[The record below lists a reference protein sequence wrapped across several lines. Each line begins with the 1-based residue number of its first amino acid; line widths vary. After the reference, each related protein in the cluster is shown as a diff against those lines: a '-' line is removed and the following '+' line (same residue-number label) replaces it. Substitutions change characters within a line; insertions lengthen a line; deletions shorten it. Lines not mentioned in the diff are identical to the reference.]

1 MNLLYLITLT
11 WILLIIS
18 CVLVEYAKTTKRLI
32 ILLLSLIWTIALI
45 TLTFGTPSGGGS
57 AINFTLLDVTNRADV
72 IDACLNTLLFLP
84 CGMLLRLIGMKS
96 FPSIIV
102 SGTLSTLIEVMQF
115 AIGSGRTSDLNDLL
129 FNTLGAILGF
139 SLFCALFRYKK
150 FLDIKSF

>member
-1 MNLLYLITLT
+1 LNLFYLITLIWT
-11 WILLIIS
+11 LLIIS
-18 CVLVEYAKTTKRLI
+18 CVWVEYTKEIKNLI
-32 ILLLSLIWTIALI
+32 TLLLFLIWTTALI

-72 IDACLNTLLFLP
+72 IDAYLNTLLFLP
-84 CGMLLRLIGMKS
+84 CGMLLRLAGIRC

-102 SGTLSTLIEVMQF
+102 SGILSTLIEVMQF
-115 AIGSGRTSDLNDLL
+115 AVGSGRTSDLNDVL

-150 FLDIKSF
+150 FLASR

>member
-1 MNLLYLITLT
+1 MNSFYLITLT
-11 WILLIIS
+11 WMLLIIS
-18 CVLVEYAKTTKRLI
+18 CVWVEYTKTTKNLI
-32 ILLLSLIWTIALI
+32 TLLLSLIWITALI

-84 CGMLLRLIGMKS
+84 CGMLLRLISMRC

-115 AIGSGRTSDLNDLL
+115 AIGAGRTSDLNDLL

-139 SLFCALFRYKK
+139 SLFCALFRYRK
-150 FLDIKSF
+150 LLASR